1 MRTRRRTTLG
11 FQPPAVGEEE
21 IAAVAETLR
30 SGWLTTGPRTALL
43 EERLAAYLEVEHV
56 LAVSSGTAAMHLAL
70 LALGVG
76 PGDEVITSP
85 ITWPATANVI
95 EHCGA
100 TPVFCDVREDDLNLD
115 PALLPAAVT
124 ERTKAILP
132 VHLAGQPC
140 DLDPIRALG
149 LPVVE
154 DAAHALEARYRGR
167 KLGGLSE
174 ATCFSLYATKNLAAG
189 EGGLVATN
197 RDDVAEAIRRMRLTR
212 RGDGSRYDQVTWGFK
227 ANLSDVLASIALV
240 QLDKLERHAELR
252 ARQVALYDDGPR
264 GARGRHTARARPAR
278 HARAPPLR
286 RAHRSRRRR
295 RDARRVPACAREG
308 ADRDEHPLPPGA
320 SPHVVPRALPG
331 AALASRG
338 RARRRRGAL
347 APTLAGPRRGGHP
360 GRGRRDQ
367 ACPRPLRGMR
377 RPLRIVLTVALTGLA
392 LGYLVWKV
400 DLGDVVDTL
409 LDANPWWFALSV
421 GIMIGT
427 ALPMALRW
435 QWLMRAQGMDDTFA
449 WLTRAY
455 FVSYTASQVL
465 PTSIGGD
472 AMRVYETARRHPGRT
487 GDVTAIILLE
497 RGLGGAGT
505 VLLGAIGFL
514 LALGTYDVGAYLW
527 LEGAFVLGTLVLIF
541 LFFARSARPLLN
553 RTRPLLRRLRVERPL
568 RALYDGVH
576 HFRGHAG
583 LLLGV
588 FLFTTAIQA
597 VRVLSIWAAAKA
609 VGIDLGPRI
618 YYVMGPL
625 FFLVLLVPFTLNG
638 IAVREAFF
646 VSFLGSV
653 GVAADAAFAAGFL
666 FFLVTTALALPG
678 AAILLWEGM
687 RGGSRPRLEHG

>member
-1 MRTRRRTTLG
+1 
-11 FQPPAVGEEE
+11 
-21 IAAVAETLR
+21 
-30 SGWLTTGPRTALL
+30 
-43 EERLAAYLEVEHV
+43 
-56 LAVSSGTAAMHLAL
+56 
-70 LALGVG
+70 
-76 PGDEVITSP
+76 
-85 ITWPATANVI
+85 
-95 EHCGA
+95 
-100 TPVFCDVREDDLNLD
+100 
-115 PALLPAAVT
+115 
-124 ERTKAILP
+124 
-132 VHLAGQPC
+132 
-140 DLDPIRALG
+140 
-149 LPVVE
+149 
-154 DAAHALEARYRGR
+154 
-167 KLGGLSE
+167 
-174 ATCFSLYATKNLAAG
+174 
-189 EGGLVATN
+189 
-197 RDDVAEAIRRMRLTR
+197 
-212 RGDGSRYDQVTWGFK
+212 
-227 ANLSDVLASIALV
+227 
-240 QLDKLERHAELR
+240 
-252 ARQVALYDDGPR
+252 
-264 GARGRHTARARPAR
+264 
-278 HARAPPLR
+278 
-286 RAHRSRRRR
+286 
-295 RDARRVPACAREG
+295 
-308 ADRDEHPLPPGA
+308 
-320 SPHVVPRALPG
+320 
-331 AALASRG
+331 
-338 RARRRRGAL
+338 
-347 APTLAGPRRGGHP
+347 
-360 GRGRRDQ
+360 
-367 ACPRPLRGMR
+367 MR
-377 RPLRIVLTVALTGLA
+377 RPLRIVLTLVLTGLA

-400 DLGDVVDTL
+400 DLGGVIDTL

-421 GIMIGT
+421 SIMIGT

-527 LEGAFVLGTLVLIF
+527 LEGAFVVGTLILIF

-553 RTRPLLRRLRVERPL
+553 RVRPLLRRLRVERPL
-568 RALYDGVH
+568 RALYEGVH

-597 VRVLSIWAAAKA
+597 VRILSIWAAGRA

-646 VSFLGSV
+646 VSFLGNV
-653 GVAADAAFAAGFL
+653 GVAADVAFAAGFL